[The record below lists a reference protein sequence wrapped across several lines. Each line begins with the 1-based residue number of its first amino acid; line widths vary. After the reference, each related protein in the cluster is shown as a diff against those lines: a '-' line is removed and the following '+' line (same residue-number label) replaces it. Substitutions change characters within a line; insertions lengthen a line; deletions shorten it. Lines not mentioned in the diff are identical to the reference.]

1 MLKLENIHKF
11 FEIGTVNEKH
21 ILKGVNLEVNDGDF
35 ITIIGGNGAGKSTL
49 FKLCS
54 RYIPCY
60 FW

>member
-35 ITIIGGNGAGKSTL
+35 ITIIGGNGL
-49 FKLCS
+49 HF
-54 RYIPCY
+54 
-60 FW
+60 